1 MAAPPVDVAA
11 FADLDPATL
20 HDILRLRAQ
29 VFVVEQACV
38 FEEIDGRDVEPD
50 ARHRWIQIDGKIVAC
65 ARTLRDADR
74 STRIGRIVTHPDHR
88 GQGLASRLID
98 EAMRIEPG
106 PYVMW
111 VQAHLTDWYA
121 AFGFEVVGPSA
132 VEAGIEHVTMRSL
145 ADMPV
150 RAVRPA

>member
-11 FADLDPATL
+11 FADLDPARL

-38 FEEIDGRDVEPD
+38 FEEIDGRDGEPD
-50 ARHRWIQIDGKIVAC
+50 ARHVGSEFDGTFVAS
-65 ARTLRDADR
+65 ARTLRDAG
-74 STRIGRIVTHPDHR
+74 STRIGRIVTHPDYR
-88 GQGLASRLID
+88 GQGLAGRLID

-106 PYVMW
+106 PFVMW

-121 AFGFEVVGPSA
+121 TFGFEVVGPST

-145 ADMPV
+145 ADVPV
-150 RAVRPA
+150 RTVRPA